1 MTTTL
6 LEVFDNINFCV
17 IPYAP
22 RSLKVLFYILFQT
35 MVQNNLN
42 ILDLTEVTQYL
53 ILIYSSEK
61 IPPISLNIELPAS
74 LEQVVRKV
82 SLHIK
87 KCHR

>member
-53 ILIYSSEK
+53 ILIFQWKDSPYFPKYRVTSKSWTGGRE
-61 IPPISLNIELPAS
+61 SFFAY
-74 LEQVVRKV
+74 
-82 SLHIK
+82 
-87 KCHR
+87 